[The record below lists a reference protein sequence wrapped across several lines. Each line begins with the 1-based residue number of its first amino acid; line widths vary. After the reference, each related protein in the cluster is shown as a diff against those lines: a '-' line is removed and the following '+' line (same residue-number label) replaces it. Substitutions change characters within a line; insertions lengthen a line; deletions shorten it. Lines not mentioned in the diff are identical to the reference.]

1 MRETF
6 GRTGFVNQGFN
17 QRTVRFVFFGPLQS
31 GFNFLAVDELV
42 RAARFR
48 VVHERK
54 LGKALTACR
63 KIGGNNETAVGGG
76 VLKRAPWLCRMPA
89 S

>member
-1 MRETF
+1 MREPF

-17 QRTVRFVFFGPLQS
+17 QRTVRYEFFGPLQS

-48 VVHERK
+48 VVLERK

-63 KIGGNNETAVGGG
+63 KMGGNNEAVGGG